1 MRIFYKKILLLL
13 FVSMLLSILNCFNYA
28 SALSVNVEITTVFQ
42 KEVNTRLSSLYKK
55 DAYTLSKTDAKNL
68 NYLLNLDRKL
78 LLHAIAEYASSSK
91 ASESS
96 AIDFFSKYLMKNFI
110 LFLNETEP
118 QILSTSPKSE
128 AAYRIIVSVAN
139 ADQLPLLGKEIEV
152 NKNFIVRNTIIDLFR
167 DKYGKT
173 AIDSITR
180 IIPTEPNTGV
190 RTKAISLAFDLGDKY
205 TDLISL
211 ICKPYIKVGGTTAK
225 NVYINLLSM
234 FSNEQ
239 RKTNW
244 VEYLIFNQDDPSAA
258 KLWKD
263 MQLNSYDFQYYQLFD
278 RFKNDPTVFK
288 RLEEMDPKNAEIWK
302 KAHDS
307 YSVSTNF

>member
-1 MRIFYKKILLLL
+1 MRIFYKKIILLL

-28 SALSVNVEITTVFQ
+28 SALSVNVGITTVFQ
-42 KEVNTRLSSLYKK
+42 KDVNTRLSSLYKK

-167 DKYGKT
+167 DKYGKA
-173 AIDSITR
+173 AIDSITK
-180 IIPTEPNTGV
+180 IIPTEPNAGV
-190 RTKAISLAFDLGDKY
+190 RSKAISLAFDLGDKY
-205 TDLISL
+205 TDLIPL

-244 VEYLIFNQDDPSAA
+244 VEYLISNLDDPSAA

-307 YSVSTNF
+307 YSVSPS

>member
-1 MRIFYKKILLLL
+1 M
-13 FVSMLLSILNCFNYA
+13 
-28 SALSVNVEITTVFQ
+28 
-42 KEVNTRLSSLYKK
+42 
-55 DAYTLSKTDAKNL
+55 
-68 NYLLNLDRKL
+68 
-78 LLHAIAEYASSSK
+78 
-91 ASESS
+91 
-96 AIDFFSKYLMKNFI
+96 
-110 LFLNETEP
+110 
-118 QILSTSPKSE
+118 
-128 AAYRIIVSVAN
+128 SVAN

-167 DKYGKT
+167 DKYGKA
-173 AIDSITR
+173 AIDSITK
-180 IIPTEPNTGV
+180 IIPTEPNAGV
-190 RTKAISLAFDLGDKY
+190 RSKAISLAFDLGDKY
-205 TDLISL
+205 TDLIPL

-244 VEYLIFNQDDPSAA
+244 VEYLISNLDDPSAA

-302 KAHDS
+302 KRMTAT
-307 YSVSTNF
+307 VSHQVENLS